1 MYQILINRS
10 LFGFMGYIKV
20 LGLVI
25 ATLIMFYGC
34 AKDEADCGGVI
45 NSGTLTG
52 PITSNCANNNNNS
65 GGGTGGG
72 AGTTDRHDSTVTTT
86 TTAPGG

>member
-1 MYQILINRS
+1 
-10 LFGFMGYIKV
+10 MGYIKV
-20 LGLVI
+20 LGLTI

-45 NSGTLTG
+45 NSGS
-52 PITSNCANNNNNS
+52 ITSSTFSANCANGNNNS